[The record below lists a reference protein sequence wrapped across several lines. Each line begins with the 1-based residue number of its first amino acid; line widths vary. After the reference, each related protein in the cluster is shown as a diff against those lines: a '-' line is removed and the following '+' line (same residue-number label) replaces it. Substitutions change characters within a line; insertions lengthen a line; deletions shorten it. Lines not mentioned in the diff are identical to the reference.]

1 MNAKAKE
8 NNSAESDKL
17 RTVIKWIDSILC
29 KNLPALS
36 FVKYTYVQIQMGKVE
51 GGERHLLQR
60 GRHPTA
66 TAKDEDSVQCL
77 DCSLIEDEVGKKC
90 IQNESAKYIK
100 VSDVAWP
107 SFILDLPRGDNRS
120 LVDDQEKF
128 PGVSSFNPDFSVS

>member
-1 MNAKAKE
+1 VTISRADWPAY
-8 NNSAESDKL
+8 SIWLICSDS
-17 RTVIKWIDSILC
+17 D
-29 KNLPALS
+29 
-36 FVKYTYVQIQMGKVE
+36 GE
-51 GGERHLLQR
+51 DGERHLLQQ

-90 IQNESAKYIK
+90 IQNESAKDIK
-100 VSDVAWP
+100 LSDVAWP

>member
-1 MNAKAKE
+1 MNAKAIE

-29 KNLPALS
+29 KNLPAMS
-36 FVKYTYVQIQMGKVE
+36 FVKYMYICSDSDGE
-51 GGERHLLQR
+51 GGEWHLLQW

-90 IQNESAKYIK
+90 IQNESAKDIK
-100 VSDVAWP
+100 LSDVAWP
-107 SFILDLPRGDNRS
+107 SFILDLP